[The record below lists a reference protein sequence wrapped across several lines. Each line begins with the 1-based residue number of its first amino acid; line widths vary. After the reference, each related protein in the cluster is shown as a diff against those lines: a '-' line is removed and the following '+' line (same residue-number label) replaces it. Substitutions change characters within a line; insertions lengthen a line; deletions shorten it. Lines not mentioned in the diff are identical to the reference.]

1 LTDALSVG
9 ELMSTIELDGNEA
22 RGTFDRFYEWI
33 QARRS
38 ASFQLV
44 VGAFLAA
51 VGALVVAVIQ
61 NQLATDPE
69 SQAAFLLATAL
80 LGLVGLL
87 RYRSLARAPS
97 DYLAQLAALKFLQKL
112 RE

>member
-1 LTDALSVG
+1 MTDALSVG
-9 ELMSTIELDGNEA
+9 ELMTTIELDGNEA

-51 VGALVVAVIQ
+51 VGALVVAIIQ
-61 NQLATDPE
+61 NQLTTDLE
-69 SQAAFLLATAL
+69 SQTAFLLATVI

-87 RYRSLARAPS
+87 RYRSLARAPA
-97 DYLAQLAALKFLQKL
+97 DYLEQLAALKVLQKL
-112 RE
+112 RG